1 MQLDVTQVVRH
12 LEGTWV
18 LILSLSLSYQHHC
31 IYEDIWHNIINGHF
45 RQSSYNVQ
53 HNLLCFLRSQFFHC
67 LNSCFFYII
76 FFCIKKPIYFKITIP
91 VINSEL
97 FYRWHNLT
105 IVHEKVKVEFYLD
118 GKRFV
123 RETFN
128 DLYYLGLDP
137 FIYIG
142 GGKNFVQTLGK
153 CKC

>member
-1 MQLDVTQVVRH
+1 MRIYDTILLMDILDNLHTMFN
-12 LEGTWV
+12 T
-18 LILSLSLSYQHHC
+18 ICSAFSLSIFSL
-31 IYEDIWHNIINGHF
+31 F
-45 RQSSYNVQ
+45 
-53 HNLLCFLRSQFFHC
+53 
-67 LNSCFFYII
+67 NSCFFYII

-142 GGKNFVQTLGK
+142 GGENFVQALGK